1 MRDRVSVP
9 EIAIA
14 PSIREQLVAHLREQ
28 IISGELPPGTIL
40 PPVELAE
47 RLQTSPTPVREALR
61 LLGQEGLVE
70 VSARR
75 YSRVAAPQA
84 ELAGEAYEL
93 LGTLESLVLGST
105 PPDAAAIIDAE
116 TANAAMAETERVVDR
131 RRADIRFHRA
141 LSARA
146 KPLTREMLLT
156 LYGRIALLE
165 VTYHQLH
172 APDESV
178 AEHRAILDALKAG
191 DGVLAGEN
199 VVKHWQRGYATVL
212 EDARAAAAV
221 AAEES

>member
-1 MRDRVSVP
+1 
-9 EIAIA
+9 
-14 PSIREQLVAHLREQ
+14 
-28 IISGELPPGTIL
+28 
-40 PPVELAE
+40 VELAE

-84 ELAGEAYEL
+84 EVAGEAYEL
-93 LGTLESLVLGST
+93 LGTLESLVLISA
-105 PPDAAAIIDAE
+105 PPDAAAIADAE
-116 TANAAMAETERVVDR
+116 AANAAMAETESVVDR

-165 VTYHQLH
+165 VSYHQLH

-178 AEHRAILDALKAG
+178 VEHAAVIDALKAG
-191 DGVLAGEN
+191 DGERAGEGI
-199 VVKHWQRGYATVL
+199 VKHWQRGYAAVL
-212 EDARAAAAV
+212 EDARAAAA
-221 AAEES
+221 ATEDN